1 MTAVFRRIERATD
14 FGRVAVLYGG
24 VSGERDISLM
34 TGNAVLG
41 ALQERGVDA
50 HGIDAGNDL
59 LEQLPVGDFD
69 RVWIALHGPG
79 GEDGV
84 VQGALEWLGL
94 PYTGTGVMGSALCMD
109 KLRSKQLLTGAGLPT
124 PDWVEIHSIDDCPI
138 ALDRLGLPLITKP
151 SGEGSSLGMSKVDN
165 AEQMNVAYESAAE
178 YGDVVIAE
186 KWINSGEYTAS
197 VLHDEILPLIRI
209 EAANTFYDYEAKYFS
224 DETRYHCPAGLDE
237 KTEQSYAET
246 ARRAFDALGAIGWGR
261 VDFMIDEND
270 QPLIL
275 EANTV
280 PGLTSHSLVP
290 MAAKQKGIDFAEL
303 VWRVLETSFCDRGLN
318 IA

>member
-1 MTAVFRRIERATD
+1 MKAAFRRIKNAED

-34 TGNAVLG
+34 TGKAVLG

-50 HGIDAGNDL
+50 RGIDAGADL
-59 LEQLPVGDFD
+59 LSQLPDGGFD

-109 KLRSKQLLTGAGLPT
+109 KLRSKRLLMGAGLPT
-124 PDWVEIHSIDDCPI
+124 PEWVEMLDIDDCAI

-151 SGEGSSLGMSKVDN
+151 SAEGSSLGMSKVDN
-165 AEQMNVAYESAAE
+165 AEQITAAYEAAAQ
-178 YGDVVIAE
+178 YGEAVLAE
-186 KWINSGEYTAS
+186 KWIDSPEYTAS
-197 VLHDEILPLIRI
+197 ILHDETLPLIRI

-224 DETRYHCPAGLDE
+224 DETRYRCPAGLDE
-237 KTEQSYAET
+237 STEQAYAET
-246 ARRAFDALGAIGWGR
+246 ANRAFDALGATGWGR

-275 EANTV
+275 EANTI
-280 PGLTSHSLVP
+280 PGMTSHSLVP
-290 MAAKQKGIDFAEL
+290 MAAKQKGINFSEL
-303 VWRVLETSFCDRGLN
+303 VWRVLETSFCDRGHN
-318 IA
+318 W